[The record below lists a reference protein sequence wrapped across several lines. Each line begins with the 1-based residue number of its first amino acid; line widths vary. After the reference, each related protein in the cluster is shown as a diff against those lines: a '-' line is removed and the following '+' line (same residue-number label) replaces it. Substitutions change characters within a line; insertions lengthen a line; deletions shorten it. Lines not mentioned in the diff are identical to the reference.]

1 MSQHRKDTP
10 REPSMW
16 WVALYGSAAGIT
28 IGLVLRV
35 IGEDTWSWVHL
46 AAVVF
51 GIFTAAVF
59 VALVAHKLSQR
70 EDARRAAARQAERE
84 HRDALRDNDQRVAA
98 TGTWRGDNVGEV
110 LTVRWDDGAGHYLVH
125 GWLGEHW
132 QTPRELP
139 WTHPESLAGHLRE
152 LEITDEL
159 RPVDDAGTRAMRV
172 RLGLAPVLTG
182 GQDPG
187 DTQVLEITDA
197 GLPRRAVGET
207 LRPID
212 VARWRVDRTEEIP
225 RQS

>member
-1 MSQHRKDTP
+1 MSQHRQDTP
-10 REPSMW
+10 HEPSRW
-16 WVALYGSAAGIT
+16 WVVLYASAAGIT
-28 IGLVLRV
+28 LGIVLRI
-35 IGEDTWSWVHL
+35 IGTDTWTWVHL

-59 VALVAHKLSQR
+59 AGLMIHKLSQR
-70 EDARRAAARQAERE
+70 EDARRAAARQAERQR
-84 HRDALRDNDQRVAA
+84 RDALRDNDQRVAA
-98 TGTWRGDNVGEV
+98 TGTWRGEHVGQV
-110 LTVRWDDGAGHYLVH
+110 LTVRWDDGAGHYLIQ
-125 GWLGEHW
+125 GWMGDHW
-132 QTPRELP
+132 QIPRELP

-159 RPVDDAGTRAMRV
+159 RPVDDAGTRAMRA

-182 GQDPG
+182 QDPG
-187 DTQVLEITDA
+187 DTAVIEMTDA

-225 RQS
+225 RQP